1 MVFLRQESLSAD
13 SSLWISGEGIK
24 SLKLLKIRKEI
35 SNSKNMPPCN
45 IFNNREAELLVINK
59 PTTKAE
65 FVGVK
70 GFKEKRYEM
79 FGEEIIKIFKNS

>member
-1 MVFLRQESLSAD
+1 
-13 SSLWISGEGIK
+13 
-24 SLKLLKIRKEI
+24 
-35 SNSKNMPPCN
+35 
-45 IFNNREAELLVINK
+45 LLVINK